1 MYVVKRNGSLE
12 EVNFNKVVQRL
23 KFITQEPFPL
33 SEISVHTLAQTVIQ
47 GLHDHI
53 HTRDIDIHSANIC
66 ASMSIQN
73 HQYGILA
80 GRIIINNHHKNTLT
94 SFKDKM
100 DILYLRKDT
109 HGNICPLLDEKFYK
123 FVVKNQKKIESHI
136 DYSRDFLL
144 DYFSFKTL
152 ERSYL
157 LKAND
162 EIVERPQDMFM
173 RVAIFLHMNTKV
185 AGKEEVN
192 LAMERVFE
200 TYDLMSSK
208 YFTHATPTLF
218 NAGTIRPSL
227 MSCFLLGTED
237 SLEGIMKTATDCAQI
252 SKWAGGIGFHI
263 SNWRSKGAQ
272 IRGTNGTSSGIVPFL
287 KIFNDTARAFNQGGK
302 RPGSFAAY
310 IELHHPDI
318 MDFLQLR
325 RNHGEENLR
334 CRDLFLA
341 LWVCD
346 LFMERV
352 RDNQL
357 WSLFDADKCPRLDQ
371 VHNDEYRALYLEYED
386 KRLYTEQ
393 VPAREIW
400 KAVFTSQKES
410 GIPYILYKDQINRA
424 NNQANIGVI
433 QSSNLCVAGS
443 TLILTDQ
450 GHVSIQELASGPNK
464 LHNVWNGESYAP
476 ARFAKTGE
484 RQEMLTVTVR
494 IAKKEASNVR
504 ISQLVSQSSDPMALE
519 TALGSLNYRPHT
531 VICTPYH
538 EFVLKDGSRV
548 QAKDLQPQTKLLK
561 WYNPNG
567 NFEVY
572 SVVDSVTPHPTR
584 EDTYCFNEPVR
595 HQGVFNGILA
605 GNCAE
610 IVEYSSADE
619 YACCTLAS
627 ICLSMFV
634 EDTHDESDPT
644 RPLNHEFPRR
654 PVFQYKKLM
663 EVVQVV
669 VRNLNQVIDRNWYPT
684 PETERSNSTHRPLGI
699 GVQGLAD
706 VFYKFRCTYDSPL
719 AKELNRRIFET
730 IYYAAVSAS
739 TKLAR
744 EIYKHY
750 MQQLQPKPGQDEPP
764 VIKIHK
770 KEYTAENLPKTI
782 GAYASMTRNDGS
794 PLFNGNFHWQLYGL
808 ASDEL
813 LQKFDWDSLR
823 AHVQTFGVRNSL
835 LIALMPT
842 ASTSQIMGN
851 IESIEPLTS
860 NIFKRQTLAG
870 EFIVV
875 NKYLMHDLTELGLW
889 NTEMENFIKLSN
901 GSIQNIAGIPDSI
914 KNLYRTVWEI
924 SQQHVI
930 DLAADRQPFVD
941 QSQSMN
947 LFIEDLSF
955 SKFNSMHFYSWS
967 AKLKT
972 GCYYLRT
979 RPAVQAQKFTA
990 SAVSGATVTGLE
1002 HVEDHRPFEIPT
1014 QNDEEVCLVCSS

>member
-23 KFITQEPFPL
+23 KFITQEPYPL
-33 SEISVHTLAQTVIQ
+33 PDISVHTLAQTVIQ
-47 GLHDHI
+47 GLHNHI

-100 DILYLRKDT
+100 DILYLRRDT
-109 HGNICPLLDEKFYK
+109 HGNVCPLLDERFYK
-123 FVVKNQKKIESHI
+123 FVVKNQKDIESHI
-136 DYSRDFLL
+136 DYTRDFLL

-157 LKAND
+157 LKANR

-173 RVAIFLHMNTKV
+173 RVAIYLHMNPKV
-185 AGKEEVN
+185 SKEKTRPI
-192 LAMERVFE
+192 LERIFE
-200 TYDLMSSK
+200 TYDLMSNK

-218 NAGTIRPSL
+218 NAGTNRPSL

-237 SLEGIMKTATDCAQI
+237 SLDGIMKTATDCAQI

-263 SNWRSKGAQ
+263 SNWRSKGAL

-318 MDFLQLR
+318 LDFLQLR

-352 RDNQL
+352 RDNEQ
-357 WSLFDADKCPRLDQ
+357 WSLFDADKCPKLDQ
-371 VHNDEYRALYLEYED
+371 VYGDEYRTLYLEYED
-386 KRLYTEQ
+386 RELYSDRL
-393 VPAREIW
+393 PARELW
-400 KAVFTSQKES
+400 KAIFTSQKES

-424 NNQANIGVI
+424 NNQANIGII

-450 GHVSIQELASGPNK
+450 GFHSIRELCSGPNRD
-464 LHNVWNGESYAP
+464 HNVWNGESFAP
-476 ARFAKTGE
+476 AHFAKTGV
-484 RQEMLTVTVR
+484 QQPMLNVTVR
-494 IAKKEASNVR
+494 VAKKEASNVR
-504 ISQLVSQSSDPMALE
+504 ISSLVSDLP
-519 TALGSLNYRPHT
+519 LGTLAYTPR
-531 VICTPYH
+531 VLCCTPYH
-538 EFVLKDGSRV
+538 KFILEDGSRID
-548 QAKDLQPQTKLLK
+548 AHALKPDMRLLE
-561 WYNPNG
+561 WHHPHG
-567 NFEVY
+567 NFQVF
-572 SVVDSVTPHPTR
+572 SVIESVEPHPIP
-584 EDTYCFNEPVR
+584 EDTYCFTEPR
-595 HQGVFNGILA
+595 LNQGVFNGILT

-610 IVEYSSADE
+610 IVEYSSVDE

-627 ICLSMFV
+627 LCLSMFV
-634 EDTHDESDPT
+634 EDSYAEDEPPET
-644 RPLNHEFPRR
+644 RTLNHEFPRR
-654 PVFQYKKLM
+654 PVFNYRKLM
-663 EVVQVV
+663 DVVQVV

-684 PETERSNSTHRPLGI
+684 PETEKSNLSHRPLGI

-706 VFYKFRCTYDSPL
+706 VLYKFRCTYDSPI
-719 AKELNRRIFET
+719 AKELNQRIFET

-739 TKLAR
+739 TKLAK
-744 EIYKHY
+744 EIYKTY
-750 MQQLQPKPGQDEPP
+750 VQQLQTKANV
-764 VIKIHK
+764 VIDK
-770 KEYTAENLPKTI
+770 KEYTLDTLPKTI
-782 GAYASMTRNDGS
+782 GAYPSMLRNDGS
-794 PLFNGNFHWQLYGL
+794 PLFQGRFHWELYGR
-808 ASDEL
+808 APSDL

-823 AHVQTFGVRNSL
+823 DHVQTFGVRNSL
-835 LIALMPT
+835 LVALMPT

-875 NKYLMHDLTELGLW
+875 NKYLMRDLTELGLW
-889 NTEMENFIKLSN
+889 NPEMENFIKLSN
-901 GSIQNIAGIPDSI
+901 GSIQNIQGIPASI
-914 KNLYRTVWEI
+914 KELYRTVWEI

-930 DLAADRQPFVD
+930 DLASDRQPFVD

-947 LFIEDLSF
+947 LFIEDLTF
-955 SKFNSMHFYSWS
+955 SKFNSMHFYSW
-967 AKLKT
+967 KKQLKT

-979 RPAVQAQKFTA
+979 RPAVQAQKFTTSLIQGGA
-990 SAVSGATVTGLE
+990 SKVAADP
-1002 HVEDHRPFEIPT
+1002 VEDSRLFQIPE

>member
-23 KFITQEPFPL
+23 KFITNEPYPL
-33 SEISVHTLAQTVIQ
+33 TDISVHTLAQTVIQ

-53 HTRDIDIHSANIC
+53 HTRDIDIHAANIC

-73 HQYGILA
+73 HQYGTLA

-109 HGNICPLLDEKFYK
+109 HGNVCPLLDERFYK
-123 FVVKNQKKIESHI
+123 FVIKNQKEIESRI
-136 DYSRDFLL
+136 DYTRDFLL

-157 LKAND
+157 LKANR
-162 EIVERPQDMFM
+162 EIVERPQDMWM
-173 RVAIFLHMNTKV
+173 RVAIFLHMNPK
-185 AGKEEVN
+185 ASKEKARPI
-192 LAMERVFE
+192 LDRIFE
-200 TYDLMSSK
+200 TYDLMSTK

-218 NAGTIRPSL
+218 NAGTIHPSL

-263 SNWRSKGAQ
+263 SNWRSKGAL
-272 IRGTNGTSSGIVPFL
+272 IRGTNGSSSGIVPFL
-287 KIFNDTARAFNQGGK
+287 KIYNDTARAFNQGGK

-318 MDFLQLR
+318 LDFLQLR

-357 WSLFDADKCPRLDQ
+357 WSLFDADKCPRL
-371 VHNDEYRALYLEYED
+371 NDVYGEEYRALYLEYEHQE
-386 KRLYTEQ
+386 LFSEQ
-393 VPAREIW
+393 IQAREIW
-400 KAVFTSQKES
+400 KAIFTSQKES

-433 QSSNLCVAGS
+433 RSSNLCVAG
-443 TLILTDQ
+443 TTMILTEH
-450 GHVSIQELASGPNK
+450 GYVSIRELASGPQRI
-464 LHNVWNGESYAP
+464 HNIWNGECYTP
-476 ARFAKTGE
+476 AVFQQTGKA
-484 RQEMLTVTVR
+484 QPMLNVTVLT
-494 IAKKEASNVR
+494 AKKEASNIR
-504 ISQLVSQSSDPMALE
+504 LSQLTLPFSE
-519 TALGSLNYRPHT
+519 TQLSGGLHYTPR
-531 VICTPYH
+531 VICCTPYH
-538 EFVLKDGSRV
+538 EFILDDGSRV
-548 QAKDLQPQTKLLK
+548 QAKDLHPQMRLLE
-561 WYNPNG
+561 WYDPRG
-567 NFEVY
+567 NFQVF
-572 SVVDSVTPHPTR
+572 SVVQSVDPHPTL
-584 EDTYCFNEPVR
+584 EDTYCFNEPQK
-595 HQGVFNGILA
+595 HQGVFNGVMA

-610 IVEYSSADE
+610 IVEFSNAEE

-634 EDTHDESDPT
+634 EDTLAEEDEP

-654 PVFQYKKLM
+654 PVFNYKKLT
-663 EVVQVV
+663 EVVQVI

-684 PETERSNSTHRPLGI
+684 PETERSNTTHRPLGI

-719 AKELNRRIFET
+719 AKELNQRIFET

-739 TKLAR
+739 TRLAR
-744 EIYKHY
+744 EIYLSY
-750 MQQLQPKPGQDEPP
+750 VQQLQSKAS
-764 VIKIHK
+764 VIIDK
-770 KEYTAENLPKTI
+770 KEYTLETLPKTI
-782 GAYASMTRNDGS
+782 GAYSSMLRKDGS
-794 PLFNGNFHWQLYGL
+794 PLFQGKFHWELYGRT
-808 ASDEL
+808 ANDL
-813 LQKFDWDSLR
+813 LQKVDWESLR
-823 AHVQTFGVRNSL
+823 AHIQTFGVRNSL

-875 NKYLMHDLTELGLW
+875 NKYLMKDLSDLGLW
-889 NTEMENFIKLSN
+889 NAEMENFIKLSN
-901 GSIQNIAGIPDSI
+901 GSIQNIQGIPATI

-924 SQQHVI
+924 SQQHII

-947 LFIEDLSF
+947 LFIEDLTF
-955 SKFNSMHFYSWS
+955 SKFNSMHFYGW
-967 AKLKT
+967 KKQLKT

-979 RPAVQAQKFTA
+979 RPAVQAQKFTT
-990 SAVSGATVTGLE
+990 SVVQNPNQVTE
-1002 HVEDHRPFEIPT
+1002 EIEDTRTFDIPT
-1014 QNDEEVCLVCSS
+1014 QNDEEICLVCSS

>member
-23 KFITQEPFPL
+23 KFITQEPYPL
-33 SEISVHTLAQTVIQ
+33 PDISVHTLAQTVIQ
-47 GLHDHI
+47 GLHNHI

-73 HQYGILA
+73 HQYGTLA

-109 HGNICPLLDEKFYK
+109 HGNVCPLLDERFYK
-123 FVVKNQKKIESHI
+123 FVVKNQKDIESRI

-157 LKAND
+157 LKANR

-173 RVAIFLHMNTKV
+173 RVAIYLHMNPKV
-185 AGKEEVN
+185 SKEKTRPF
-192 LAMERVFE
+192 LERIFE
-200 TYDLMSSK
+200 TYDLMSNK
-208 YFTHATPTLF
+208 FFTHATPTLF

-237 SLEGIMKTATDCAQI
+237 SLDGIMKTATDCAQI

-263 SNWRSKGAQ
+263 SNWRSKGAL

-318 MDFLQLR
+318 LDFLQLR

-352 RDNQL
+352 RDNET
-357 WSLFDADKCPRLDQ
+357 WSLFDADKCPRLDE
-371 VHNDEYRALYLEYED
+371 VYGDEYRALYIEYEERELYSE
-386 KRLYTEQ
+386 RL
-393 VPAREIW
+393 PARELW
-400 KAVFTSQKES
+400 KAIFTSQKES

-433 QSSNLCVAGS
+433 QSSNLCVSGS
-443 TLILTDQ
+443 TMIFTDQ
-450 GHVSIQELASGPNK
+450 GFHSIQELSSGPNR
-464 LHNVWNGESYAP
+464 LHNVWNGHSFAP
-476 ARFAKTGE
+476 AQFAKTGE
-484 RQEMLTVTVR
+484 QQSMLNVTVR
-494 IAKKEASNVR
+494 VAKKEVSNVR
-504 ISQLVSQSSDPMALE
+504 LSSLVSNHPLD
-519 TALGSLNYRPHT
+519 TLGYTPRVLC
-531 VICTPYH
+531 CTPYH
-538 EFVLKDGSRV
+538 KFILEDGTRV
-548 QAKDLQPQTKLLK
+548 DAQSLQPGMRLLQ
-561 WYNPNG
+561 WYQPQG
-567 NFEVY
+567 NFQVFSIVE
-572 SVVDSVTPHPTR
+572 SVEPHPHL
-584 EDTYCFNEPVR
+584 EDTYCFNEPELN
-595 HQGVFNGILA
+595 QGVFNGILT

-634 EDTHDESDPT
+634 EDSYAEDEPPEA
-644 RPLNHEFPRR
+644 RALNHEFPRR
-654 PVFQYKKLM
+654 PLFNYRKLM
-663 EVVQVV
+663 DVVQVI

-684 PETERSNSTHRPLGI
+684 PETEKSNMSHRPLGI

-706 VFYKFRCTYDSPL
+706 VFYKFRCTYDSPV
-719 AKELNRRIFET
+719 AKELNQRIFET

-739 TKLAR
+739 TKLAK
-744 EIYKHY
+744 EIYKTHL
-750 MQQLQPKPGQDEPP
+750 QQLQTKPSI
-764 VIKIHK
+764 VIDK
-770 KEYTAENLPKTI
+770 KEYTVETLPKTI
-782 GAYASMTRNDGS
+782 GSYPSMLRNNGS
-794 PLFNGNFHWQLYGL
+794 PLFQGKFHWELYGRTT
-808 ASDEL
+808 ADL
-813 LQKFDWDSLR
+813 LQKFDWESLR
-823 AHVQTFGVRNSL
+823 EHIQTFGVRNSL
-835 LIALMPT
+835 LVALMPT

-875 NKYLMHDLTELGLW
+875 NKYLMRDLTELGLW
-889 NTEMENFIKLSN
+889 NPEMENFIKLSN
-901 GSIQNIAGIPDSI
+901 GSIQNIQGIPSSI
-914 KNLYRTVWEI
+914 KELYRTVWEI
-924 SQQHVI
+924 SQQHII
-930 DLAADRQPFVD
+930 DLASDRQPFVD

-947 LFIEDLSF
+947 LFIEDLTF
-955 SKFNSMHFYSWS
+955 SKFNSMHFYSW
-967 AKLKT
+967 KKQLKT

-979 RPAVQAQKFTA
+979 RPAVQAQKFTTSLIQGSVA
-990 SAVSGATVTGLE
+990 KTTSELT
-1002 HVEDHRPFEIPT
+1002 EDPRAFQIPE

>member
-1 MYVVKRNGSLE
+1 MYVVKRNGTLE

-23 KFITQEPFPL
+23 KFITQEPYPL
-33 SEISVHTLAQTVIQ
+33 SEINVHTLAQTVIQ

-53 HTRDIDIHSANIC
+53 RTRDIDIHSANIC

-80 GRIIINNHHKNTLT
+80 GRVIINNHHKNTLT

-109 HGNICPLLDEKFYK
+109 HGNGCPLLDERFYK
-123 FVVKNQKKIESHI
+123 FILKNQREIENHI

-157 LKAND
+157 LKNNQ

-173 RVAIFLHMNTKV
+173 RVAIFLHMNPKV
-185 AGKEEVN
+185 SKEKTRPI
-192 LAMERVFE
+192 LERIFE
-200 TYDLMSSK
+200 TYDLMSNK
-208 YFTHATPTLF
+208 FFTHATPTLF

-252 SKWAGGIGFHI
+252 SKWAGGIGFHL
-263 SNWRSKGAQ
+263 SNWRSKGAH
-272 IRGTNGTSSGIVPFL
+272 IRGTNGLSSGIVPFL

-318 MDFLQLR
+318 LDFLQLR
-325 RNHGEENLR
+325 RNHGDENLR

-352 RDNQL
+352 RDNET

-371 VHNDEYRALYLEYED
+371 VYGDEYKQLYLDYEQ
-386 KRLYTEQ
+386 KGLYFQ
-393 VPAREIW
+393 QLPAREIW
-400 KAVFTSQKES
+400 KAIFTSQKES
-410 GIPYILYKDQINRA
+410 GIPYILYKDHVNRA

-450 GHVSIQELASGPNK
+450 GFQSIQELSSGPNR
-464 LHNVWNGESYAP
+464 LYNVWNGTSFAP
-476 ARFAKTGE
+476 AHFAQTGT
-484 RQEMLTVTVR
+484 QQPMLDVTVR
-494 IAKKEASNVR
+494 VAKKEASNTR
-504 ISQLVSQSSDPMALE
+504 ISSLTSDLPLD
-519 TALGSLNYRPHT
+519 ALGFTPRVLC
-531 VICTPYH
+531 CTPYH
-538 EFVLKDGSRV
+538 KFILQDGTRV
-548 QAKDLQPQTKLLK
+548 EAQSLQPGMQLLE

-567 NFEVY
+567 NFQVF
-572 SVVDSVTPHPTR
+572 SVVDSIQPHSGL
-584 EDTYCFNEPVR
+584 EDTYCFNEPQL
-595 HQGVFNGILA
+595 HQGVFNGILT

-610 IVEYSSADE
+610 IVEYSDADE

-634 EDTHDESDPT
+634 EDSYAEDEAPES

-654 PVFQYKKLM
+654 PLFNYRKLID
-663 EVVQVV
+663 VVQVI

-684 PETERSNSTHRPLGI
+684 PETEKSNLSHRPLGI

-719 AKELNRRIFET
+719 AKELNQRIFET
-730 IYYAAVSAS
+730 IYYASISAS
-739 TKLAR
+739 TKLAK
-744 EIYKHY
+744 EIYKSY
-750 MQQLQPKPGQDEPP
+750 VQQLQTKTSIVVD
-764 VIKIHK
+764 K
-770 KEYTAENLPKTI
+770 KEYTLETLPKTI
-782 GAYASMTRNDGS
+782 GAYPSMLRNNGS
-794 PLFNGNFHWQLYGL
+794 PLFQGKFHWELYGRTP
-808 ASDEL
+808 DQL
-813 LQKFDWDSLR
+813 LQKFDWTSLR
-823 AHVQTFGVRNSL
+823 DHIQAFGVRNSL
-835 LIALMPT
+835 LVALMPT

-875 NKYLMHDLTELGLW
+875 NKYLMKDLTDLGLW
-889 NTEMENFIKLSN
+889 NTEMENKIKLGN
-901 GSIQNIAGIPDSI
+901 GSIQNIQEIPQSI
-914 KNLYRTVWEI
+914 KDLYRTVWEI

-930 DLAADRQPFVD
+930 DLASDRQPFVD

-947 LFIEDLSF
+947 LFIEDLTF
-955 SKFNSMHFYSWS
+955 SKFNSMHFYSW
-967 AKLKT
+967 KKQLKT

-979 RPAVQAQKFTA
+979 RPAVQAQKFTT
-990 SAVSGATVTGLE
+990 SLTSETQLSTP
-1002 HVEDHRPFEIPT
+1002 VEDTRVFTIGIPT
-1014 QNDEEVCLVCSS
+1014 QEEEICLVCSS